1 MSPCAGRLP
10 SGRGPNADR
19 PFDEPTTSTARRVA
33 AATWMMSSTTV
44 ASRAYAVVPARRS
57 RWSHGGASR
66 PSSAPA
72 AGSARHRA
80 DASRR
85 DRAARS
91 PDPQPASCRRSFR
104 RGFRARAAPSTRHR
118 RCPRPDQQPLSGCV
132 GRDVLAGACVPNPG
146 AAGAVPVRVR
156 SRSSA
161 GLRWTRGRLWHPRRQ
176 HRPLHTGPGSG
187 DRCKGR
193 RFAPRRMYVPGIL
206 SSQPSQVCLPSHG
219 TVPERRANVQKG
231 ARPRGT
237 DRRCSVP
244 FRGSA
249 GRRKDAG
256 TRWLGCCPPERSTGE
271 THPRAKRP
279 MNRAKTPLRRRAA
292 PAEGLQRD
300 GRRRLATVAYTLA
313 WTRTRGGGGWMT
325 FGGETEAESLR
336 RAATV
341 DPALVLKTIAT
352 EVEEV
357 VSRSGATNGICQA
370 LMYGFAKCGLHT
382 SGSIAYDIAY
392 DVWDEVFAV
401 IADRVP
407 RVAAADDPDD
417 VYLPPDPES
426 GEDLPGDLDVAF
438 AAATV
443 AALAHPGREQ
453 KRRSLL
459 AAEMLIAVRPT
470 TVTTV
475 LESALLTLSDP
486 ATLTWLLRVIERHR
500 GEAAS
505 LISECRNALTELAQ
519 GPHLT
524 VRALA
529 RRLLPSSQVPPL
541 DPCEPDP
548 ELLERP
554 HAVFLLSADADTDQP
569 DSAESSNIVEGVAG
583 GRLARAE
590 QLLPGLKGAVV
601 RRVAEAQQDERY
613 RHRMDMQLRAYADQV
628 RRRRPD
634 VVLASVETVEDALQ
648 RAAAGA
654 RGARLMNGLPIWAGN
669 PGPAADTHL
678 VAARLHR
685 PR

>member
-1 MSPCAGRLP
+1 MADGTSVVSDRWGTSAGPRALRERSQYASRLRLPAAAENRRNCSQMSPCAGRLP

-292 PAEGLQRD
+292 PFSDRP
-300 GRRRLATVAYTLA
+300 V
-313 WTRTRGGGGWMT
+313 
-325 FGGETEAESLR
+325 
-336 RAATV
+336 AATWLSS
-341 DPALVLKTIAT
+341 AAT
-352 EVEEV
+352 WLW
-357 VSRSGATNGICQA
+357 SAATW
-370 LMYGFAKCGLHT
+370 LSFAATCSWAFTPSCCSAGRLPTPVGRLFSAGPVAVPLSLGLFPSK
-382 SGSIAYDIAY
+382 SGS
-392 DVWDEVFAV
+392 F
-401 IADRVP
+401 RTP
-407 RVAAADDPDD
+407 RVASRFGRAPRIAAPG
-417 VYLPPDPES
+417 PAS
-426 GEDLPGDLDVAF
+426 GRLFL
-438 AAATV
+438 
-443 AALAHPGREQ
+443 
-453 KRRSLL
+453 RRSCPL
-459 AAEMLIAVRPT
+459 ASMARPISGPAWR
-470 TVTTV
+470 TVV
-475 LESALLTLSDP
+475 L
-486 ATLTWLLRVIERHR
+486 
-500 GEAAS
+500 
-505 LISECRNALTELAQ
+505 
-519 GPHLT
+519 
-524 VRALA
+524 
-529 RRLLPSSQVPPL
+529 
-541 DPCEPDP
+541 
-548 ELLERP
+548 
-554 HAVFLLSADADTDQP
+554 
-569 DSAESSNIVEGVAG
+569 GVAG
-583 GRLARAE
+583 RARH
-590 QLLPGLKGAVV
+590 VCSV
-601 RRVAEAQQDERY
+601 RF
-613 RHRMDMQLRAYADQV
+613 
-628 RRRRPD
+628 
-634 VVLASVETVEDALQ
+634 SFSGS
-648 RAAAGA
+648 AGA
-654 RGARLMNGLPIWAGN
+654 FQM
-669 PGPAADTHL
+669 H
-678 VAARLHR
+678 
-685 PR
+685 

>member
-1 MSPCAGRLP
+1 MADGTSVVSDRWGTSAGPRALRERSQYASRLRLPAAAENRRNCSQVSPCAGRLP

-57 RWSHGGASR
+57 RWSRGGASR

-118 RCPRPDQQPLSGCV
+118 WCPRPDQQPLSGCV

-176 HRPLHTGPGSG
+176 HRPLRTGLGSG

-193 RFAPRRMYVPGIL
+193 RFAARRMYVPGIL
-206 SSQPSQVCLPSHG
+206 SSQPSQVCLHSHG

-279 MNRAKTPLRRRAA
+279 MNRAKTPLQRRAA
-292 PAEGLQRD
+292 PLRQ
-300 GRRRLATVAYTLA
+300 LAC
-313 WTRTRGGGGWMT
+313 RTSPPSPHRGG
-325 FGGETEAESLR
+325 
-336 RAATV
+336 
-341 DPALVLKTIAT
+341 
-352 EVEEV
+352 
-357 VSRSGATNGICQA
+357 
-370 LMYGFAKCGLHT
+370 
-382 SGSIAYDIAY
+382 
-392 DVWDEVFAV
+392 DV
-401 IADRVP
+401 
-407 RVAAADDPDD
+407 
-417 VYLPPDPES
+417 
-426 GEDLPGDLDVAF
+426 GVAF
-438 AAATV
+438 DGTHSRAPVNAS
-443 AALAHPGREQ
+443 P
-453 KRRSLL
+453 
-459 AAEMLIAVRPT
+459 
-470 TVTTV
+470 
-475 LESALLTLSDP
+475 
-486 ATLTWLLRVIERHR
+486 
-500 GEAAS
+500 AAS
-505 LISECRNALTELAQ
+505 Q
-519 GPHLT
+519 
-524 VRALA
+524 
-529 RRLLPSSQVPPL
+529 
-541 DPCEPDP
+541 
-548 ELLERP
+548 RP
-554 HAVFLLSADADTDQP
+554 AH
-569 DSAESSNIVEGVAG
+569 DSG
-583 GRLARAE
+583 
-590 QLLPGLKGAVV
+590 
-601 RRVAEAQQDERY
+601 
-613 RHRMDMQLRAYADQV
+613 
-628 RRRRPD
+628 
-634 VVLASVETVEDALQ
+634 
-648 RAAAGA
+648 
-654 RGARLMNGLPIWAGN
+654 
-669 PGPAADTHL
+669 
-678 VAARLHR
+678 
-685 PR
+685 

>member
-1 MSPCAGRLP
+1 MADGTSVVSDRWGTSAGPRALRERSQYASRLRLPAAAENRRNCSQVSPCAGRLP

-57 RWSHGGASR
+57 RWSRGGASR

-118 RCPRPDQQPLSGCV
+118 WCPRPDQQPLSGCV

-176 HRPLHTGPGSG
+176 HRPLRTGLGSG

-193 RFAPRRMYVPGIL
+193 RFAARRMYVPGIL
-206 SSQPSQVCLPSHG
+206 SSQPSQVCLHSHG

-279 MNRAKTPLRRRAA
+279 MNRAKTPLQRRAA
-292 PAEGLQRD
+292 PDAAPRRSWLVSSCCPRHRFQAPDDLNRRAVVARAE
-300 GRRRLATVAYTLA
+300 RRT
-313 WTRTRGGGGWMT
+313 
-325 FGGETEAESLR
+325 LR
-336 RAATV
+336 RSTSVRGYAASQARA
-341 DPALVLKTIAT
+341 PRKWSRMIASRT
-352 EVEEV
+352 S
-357 VSRSGATNGICQA
+357 SRSGPWCAQCR
-370 LMYGFAKCGLHT
+370 L
-382 SGSIAYDIAY
+382 
-392 DVWDEVFAV
+392 
-401 IADRVP
+401 
-407 RVAAADDPDD
+407 
-417 VYLPPDPES
+417 
-426 GEDLPGDLDVAF
+426 
-438 AAATV
+438 
-443 AALAHPGREQ
+443 
-453 KRRSLL
+453 SLL
-459 AAEMLIAVRPT
+459 AAT
-470 TVTTV
+470 
-475 LESALLTLSDP
+475 ALA
-486 ATLTWLLRVIERHR
+486 ATL
-500 GEAAS
+500 
-505 LISECRNALTELAQ
+505 
-519 GPHLT
+519 
-524 VRALA
+524 
-529 RRLLPSSQVPPL
+529 
-541 DPCEPDP
+541 
-548 ELLERP
+548 
-554 HAVFLLSADADTDQP
+554 
-569 DSAESSNIVEGVAG
+569 GVAVSAQEIIWWNG
-583 GRLARAE
+583 EPRGRWEGSTL
-590 QLLPGLKGAVV
+590 VV
-601 RRVAEAQQDERY
+601 ESGYFPDRSQDRFPPSEI
-613 RHRMDMQLRAYADQV
+613 
-628 RRRRPD
+628 P
-634 VVLASVETVEDALQ
+634 TFC
-648 RAAAGA
+648 
-654 RGARLMNGLPIWAGN
+654 I
-669 PGPAADTHL
+669 
-678 VAARLHR
+678 
-685 PR
+685 